1 MELLRGNLAISLI
14 LLWVCTK
21 LRLNNLSRPLVMWV
35 GKRMAQDD
43 ILREPEID
51 SCWDLSF
58 LDVQIGSMNSMKM
71 AMRLGV

>member
-58 LDVQIGSMNSMKM
+58 LYAQIGSMNSMKM
-71 AMRLGV
+71 AMKVGT